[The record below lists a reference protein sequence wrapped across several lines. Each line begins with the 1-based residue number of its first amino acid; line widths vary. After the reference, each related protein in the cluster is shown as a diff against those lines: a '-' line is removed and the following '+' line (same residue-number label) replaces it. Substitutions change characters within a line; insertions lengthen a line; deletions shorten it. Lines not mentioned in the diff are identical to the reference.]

1 MTGKLSSN
9 LQWDDLALLL
19 AICRAGTLSGAA
31 KSLQVNHS
39 TVFRRLNAIEEK
51 MGVRF
56 FERLAHGYAM
66 TEAGEAVMRA
76 AERIDSEVHG
86 LSRELLGRD
95 LRLQGKIRV
104 TAPEGI
110 SLFLLSPLLNRF
122 CIQHPDIRIDLA
134 ITSSHLELA
143 RREADLAVRVTG
155 APPDA
160 SLGRRLCRFAVG
172 FYASGEY
179 LKKNPHGRLEDYD
192 WLITQGSIERLP
204 PTVWN
209 PGSRQQARI
218 VMSSDNS
225 RLLVQAA
232 EAGLGVIPLPCFWG
246 DGYTQL
252 VRVIDEPDEL
262 IWDLWLLTH
271 PDLRKTA
278 RVRALM
284 TFLYE
289 ELQDSVAL
297 IEGHLPRGTAEG
309 SRS

>member
-1 MTGKLSSN
+1 MSRKPSET
-9 LQWDDLALLL
+9 LQWDDLSLLL
-19 AICRAGTLSGAA
+19 AICRAGTLAGAA
-31 KSLQVNHS
+31 RSLRLNHS
-39 TVFRRLNAIEEK
+39 TVFRRLNGIEEK
-51 MGVRF
+51 LEVRF
-56 FERLAHGYAM
+56 FERLPHGYVM

-76 AERIDSEVHG
+76 AERIDSEVLG

-95 LRLQGKIRV
+95 LRLQGTIRV

-122 CIQHPDIRIDLA
+122 CVQHPEIRIDLA

-143 RREADLAVRVTG
+143 RREADLAVRVTQ

-172 FYASGEY
+172 FYASREY
-179 LKKNPHGRLEDYD
+179 LEKNPHGRFDDYD

-204 PTVWN
+204 PSVWSQGN
-209 PGSRQQARI
+209 RQQARVI
-218 VMSSDNS
+218 MTSDNS
-225 RLLVQAA
+225 RMLVQAA

-246 DGYTQL
+246 DGFTGL
-252 VRVIDEPDEL
+252 VRVVEEPDEMQ
-262 IWDLWLLTH
+262 WDLWLLTH

-284 TFLYE
+284 TYLHE
-289 ELQDSVAL
+289 GLQDRIEL
-297 IEGHLPRGTAEG
+297 IEGRL
-309 SRS
+309 SRTR

>member
-1 MTGKLSSN
+1 MTGKPHTN
-9 LQWDDLALLL
+9 LQWDDLSLLL

-31 KSLQVNHS
+31 RSLRVNHS

-51 MGVRF
+51 MEVRF
-56 FERLAHGYAM
+56 FERLPHGYAM
-66 TEAGEAVMRA
+66 TEAGEAVMRS
-76 AERIDSEVHG
+76 AERIDSEVLG

-95 LRLQGKIRV
+95 LRLQGTIRV

-110 SLFLLSPLLNRF
+110 ALFLLSPLLNRF
-122 CIQHPDIRIDLA
+122 CTQHPEIRIDLS

-143 RREADLAVRVTG
+143 RREADLAVRVTE

-172 FYASGEY
+172 FYASREY
-179 LKKNPHGRLEDYD
+179 LQANPHGRLEDLD

-204 PTVWN
+204 PSVWSQ
-209 PGSRQQARI
+209 GTSQQVRV
-218 VMSSDNS
+218 VMTSDNS
-225 RLLVQAA
+225 RMLVQAA

-246 DGYTQL
+246 DGQTEL
-252 VRVIDEPDEL
+252 VRVIDEPDEMK
-262 IWDLWLLTH
+262 WDLWILTH

-284 TFLYE
+284 TFLHE
-289 ELQDSVAL
+289 SLQDKIDL
-297 IEGHLPRGTAEG
+297 IEGRCTRTAAEPARG
-309 SRS
+309 

>member
-1 MTGKLSSN
+1 M
-9 LQWDDLALLL
+9 QWDDLTILL
-19 AICRAGTLSGAA
+19 AIGRAGTLSGAA
-31 KSLQVNHS
+31 QALKLNHS
-39 TVFRRLNAIEEK
+39 TVFRRLNRIEED

-56 FERLAHGYAM
+56 FERLPHGYAM
-66 TEAGEAVMRA
+66 TEAGEAATRA
-76 AERIDSEVHG
+76 AERIDNEVHG
-86 LSRELLGRD
+86 LTRELLGRD
-95 LRLQGKIRV
+95 LRLQGTIRV

-110 SLFLLSPLLNRF
+110 SLYLLSPLLNRF
-122 CIQHPDIRIDLA
+122 CARHPEIRIDLA

-143 RREADLAVRVTG
+143 RREADLAVRVTE

-172 FYASGEY
+172 FYASREY
-179 LKKNPHGRLEDYD
+179 LDNNPHGNFNDYD

-209 PGSRQQARI
+209 RGTSQQAR
-218 VMSSDNS
+218 VGMTSDNS

-246 DGYTQL
+246 DGQTEL
-252 VRVIDEPDEL
+252 VRVVDEPDEMR
-262 IWDLWLLTH
+262 WDLWILTH

-289 ELQDSVAL
+289 GLQDSIDL
-297 IEGHLPRGTAEG
+297 IEGNMPRI
-309 SRS
+309 R

>member
-1 MTGKLSSN
+1 M
-9 LQWDDLALLL
+9 QWDDLTILL
-19 AICRAGTLSGAA
+19 AIGRAGTLSGAA
-31 KSLQVNHS
+31 QALKLNHS
-39 TVFRRLNAIEEK
+39 TVFRRLNRIEED

-56 FERLAHGYAM
+56 FERLPHGYAM
-66 TEAGEAVMRA
+66 TEAGEAATRA
-76 AERIDSEVHG
+76 AERIDNEVHG
-86 LSRELLGRD
+86 LTRELLGRD
-95 LRLQGKIRV
+95 LRLQGTIRV

-110 SLFLLSPLLNRF
+110 SLYLLSPLLNRF
-122 CIQHPDIRIDLA
+122 CARHPEIRIDLA

-143 RREADLAVRVTG
+143 RREADLAVRVTE

-172 FYASGEY
+172 FYASREY
-179 LKKNPHGRLEDYD
+179 LDNNPHGNFNDYD

-209 PGSRQQARI
+209 RGTSQQARV
-218 VMSSDNS
+218 VMTSDNS

-246 DGYTQL
+246 DGQTEL
-252 VRVIDEPDEL
+252 VRVVDEPDEMR
-262 IWDLWLLTH
+262 WDLWILTH

-289 ELQDSVAL
+289 GLQDSIDL
-297 IEGHLPRGTAEG
+297 IEGNMPRI
-309 SRS
+309 R